1 MPSIIIE
8 QAVTN
13 VDILVEPQ
21 ITTFVVVLTEMQV
34 PGTDGDNGWS
44 PLLVADAITIPTKT
58 LLKLSDW
65 IGGEGDKPTLYIGQW
80 QKADGTYTAIASEAN
95 DIKGADGVD
104 GITQDI
110 SGKEDLSNKKIDVE
124 ANKTSDTF
132 YPSIKSIV
140 DWVTNLFVKG
150 SGTQNY
156 LPKFGVG
163 GKVVGNSHIF
173 DDGTN
178 IGIGGVP
185 YAKVGITGELGSTTQ
200 ETLLSLNKST
210 TSDRSWK
217 FLVGKNADT
226 QWGSYGLRIFSGFS
240 GDLVFGIG
248 GGRLRIGTGSP
259 ATADSIADFTE
270 KFTMLQD
277 GSIGIGLLLPTEKM
291 HVIGNGKFKGS
302 VQVGDNTSVAS
313 SSYLGTTRYRA
324 TANNSYLETC
334 MQVGASSYQWVVVK
348 TNVW

>member
-21 ITTFVVVLTEMQV
+21 ITTFEVVLTEMQV

-124 ANKTSDTF
+124 TNKTSDTF

-140 DWVTNLFVKG
+140 DWVTNFFVKG
-150 SGTQNY
+150 SGTANY

-163 GKVVGNSHIF
+163 GKVVGDSLMF
-173 DDGTN
+173 DNGTN
-178 IGIGGVP
+178 VGIGTEVFNSTAIFSLKSLSTYFSFNRGSGNQTP
-185 YAKVGITGELGSTTQ
+185 NISLGLSTGKSLALLAGTSGTTFTFDNTGTFSISSDTKANIDGGST
-200 ETLLSLNKST
+200 
-210 TSDRSWK
+210 
-217 FLVGKNADT
+217 
-226 QWGSYGLRIFSGFS
+226 
-240 GDLVFGIG
+240 G
-248 GGRLRIGTGSP
+248 GGSVFHIMVKNGNILIGTTVDNGVN
-259 ATADSIADFTE
+259 
-270 KFTMLQD
+270 KLQ
-277 GSIGIGLLLPTEKM
+277 I
-291 HVIGNGKFKGS
+291 NGS
-302 VQVGDNTSVAS
+302 VSSTSSVRVGDNTAVAS
-313 SSYLGTTRYRA
+313 ATNVGATRYRA

-334 MQVGASSYQWVVVK
+334 MQVGASSYSWIVVK